1 MKTKNYIFFIIVFYL
16 LVISAIGPIWQWV
29 DNLAIFDLNYF
40 VEISNRISNGQK
52 PYKDFIL
59 ILPPTTYLIQGLIFK
74 VFGHN
79 IISIIIPAIIM
90 NFFTSIYLFKVLTI
104 DTFNKS
110 IGLIIVT
117 LFVFGSGY
125 TLYPW
130 LVYDNFIF
138 FIIFIYFINHFRF
151 NKNVYIEAVLLIL
164 IITTKQNVGVVFF
177 FLIFL
182 FDLYYLNKKLL
193 VKKIIFIIF
202 SFLLIYF
209 SLVYNAILFKDIINQ
224 LFFIPFEFRVNKDPF
239 LNLSKLIPNVFS
251 ENNFLRFI
259 LSIIMSILF
268 VILVTFKKRVKN
280 KYLHYVFLA
289 VASYIFIIYFH
300 YGFIWYFLLI
310 FNIFLLKN
318 SFHKINSENIFL
330 LIIILSSI
338 SGFVSGGPTGS
349 SFATTLL
356 MILVSLKSFQIS
368 KIKFLKQKKI
378 KFLYIFL
385 ILGSS
390 LFQNFFNK
398 IIQNNDS
405 HTFSKIEL
413 LYKGIDY
420 KNSYNNNIKE
430 LLKSPELIRFS
441 KETAVNI
448 PGDDALFFVS
458 QLSNVLKYNQL
469 YPPTTGLNYNEIV
482 LDIFNKKPKLI
493 FIKYTSKNK
502 ILLNDNLSNNELKKR
517 GYYLILDK
525 FGYKVYEKKIK
536 N

>member
-1 MKTKNYIFFIIVFYL
+1 
-16 LVISAIGPIWQWV
+16 
-29 DNLAIFDLNYF
+29 
-40 VEISNRISNGQK
+40 
-52 PYKDFIL
+52 
-59 ILPPTTYLIQGLIFK
+59 
-74 VFGHN
+74 
-79 IISIIIPAIIM
+79 
-90 NFFTSIYLFKVLTI
+90 
-104 DTFNKS
+104 
-110 IGLIIVT
+110 
-117 LFVFGSGY
+117 
-125 TLYPW
+125 
-130 LVYDNFIF
+130 
-138 FIIFIYFINHFRF
+138 
-151 NKNVYIEAVLLIL
+151 
-164 IITTKQNVGVVFF
+164 
-177 FLIFL
+177 
-182 FDLYYLNKKLL
+182 
-193 VKKIIFIIF
+193 
-202 SFLLIYF
+202 
-209 SLVYNAILFKDIINQ
+209 
-224 LFFIPFEFRVNKDPF
+224 FRVNKDPF

-398 IIQNNDS
+398 
-405 HTFSKIEL
+405 
-413 LYKGIDY
+413 
-420 KNSYNNNIKE
+420 
-430 LLKSPELIRFS
+430 
-441 KETAVNI
+441 
-448 PGDDALFFVS
+448 
-458 QLSNVLKYNQL
+458 
-469 YPPTTGLNYNEIV
+469 
-482 LDIFNKKPKLI
+482 
-493 FIKYTSKNK
+493 
-502 ILLNDNLSNNELKKR
+502 
-517 GYYLILDK
+517 
-525 FGYKVYEKKIK
+525 
-536 N
+536 